1 MGVASQAAKRL
12 CAGLREAGVDV
23 TEPDLVDLAALAVPL
38 AARFAP
44 GPEGGPPGRPDRLLE
59 RAFDLVCGPGLL
71 MVASPTFKGAYSGLL
86 KVFADQVPR
95 EGLGP
100 GVVAVPLMTAGWES
114 HQTGPEAALRS
125 LLAELGAP
133 VPAPGL
139 TVLEAEFADLDAVL
153 GPWAARTV
161 PVVAALLAAV
171 PGR

>member
-1 MGVASQAAKRL
+1 
-12 CAGLREAGVDV
+12 
-23 TEPDLVDLAALAVPL
+23 
-38 AARFAP
+38 
-44 GPEGGPPGRPDRLLE
+44 
-59 RAFDLVCGPGLL
+59 
-71 MVASPTFKGAYSGLL
+71 
-86 KVFADQVPR
+86 
-95 EGLGP
+95 
-100 GVVAVPLMTAGWES
+100 VAVPLMTAGWES